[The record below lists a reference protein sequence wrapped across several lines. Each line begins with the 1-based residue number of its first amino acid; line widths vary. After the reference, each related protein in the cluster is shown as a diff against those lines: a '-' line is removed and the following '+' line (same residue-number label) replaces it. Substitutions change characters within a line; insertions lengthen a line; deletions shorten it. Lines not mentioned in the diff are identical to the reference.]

1 MKESLKQH
9 LLVPIIGW
17 APGVSIEVVWKAVV
31 FQETAGSDSVTPW
44 YRLRAALKHLPL
56 HVSIYCVAKELPCC
70 AECFGLALNHRG
82 SSSYKLVLHVN
93 PECPLSWSLHLVGTL
108 CAFAFHKVEEAQ
120 METFVFLFKGSP
132 LNIELTSL
140 G

>member
-1 MKESLKQH
+1 M
-9 LLVPIIGW
+9 
-17 APGVSIEVVWKAVV
+17 
-31 FQETAGSDSVTPW
+31 
-44 YRLRAALKHLPL
+44 
-56 HVSIYCVAKELPCC
+56 PCC
-70 AECFGLALNHRG
+70 AECFGLASNHRG

-93 PECPLSWSLHLVGTL
+93 PECPLSWSLYLVGTL

-132 LNIELTSL
+132 LKIELTSL